1 MRILKV
7 LIFFV
12 LVFCLQGFLFNGLI
26 FDVLPIM
33 PMWLRLLPFHLAKAL
48 FTTTEGLLYPEVTDF
63 TAVVF
68 FNFVN
73 TLLICFVFYALWS
86 LRNKFTSNSHP
97 LSQTNLVPQNKSYL
111 LLGLLTFL
119 VLIQLF
125 LFYFWPTL
133 WFEHPNWLISIAGS
147 FSAPLNGVIG
157 FLSNFLASVFNALVF
172 LLASYGFY
180 RFVQSLYHLY
190 LLDTPLLN
198 LLQV

>member
-7 LIFFV
+7 LIFFI

-33 PMWLRLLPFHLAKAL
+33 PMWLRLLPFHIARAL
-48 FTTTEGLLYPEVTDF
+48 FTTTEGILYPEVTDF

-86 LRNKFTSNSHP
+86 LRNKNISNYRSFKH
-97 LSQTNLVPQNKSYL
+97 TNLVSQNKIYL
-111 LLGLLTFL
+111 LLGLLMIL

-125 LFYFWPTL
+125 LFYFWPAL
-133 WFEHPNWLISIAGS
+133 WFEHPNWLKSIAGS
-147 FSAPLNGVIG
+147 FNAPLNGAIE
-157 FLSNFLASVFNALVF
+157 FLSNFFASIFNALVF

-180 RFVQSLYHLY
+180 SLVQSRISSKA
-190 LLDTPLLN
+190 LDN
-198 LLQV
+198 S